1 MFIFIYLFTLVK
13 AKGTW
18 QRFVTP
24 TLSWRDR
31 YLLVCHYKQSDP
43 WLIKDDWLL
52 QLKSEQKLVD
62 PGVSPHTA
70 VYKEAKVQ
78 KHKYVEWTSY
88 PQVGA
93 LVSPNLHPASAQRRR
108 THCEPADRVRR
119 LLKET
124 RRIHAETQIVQT
136 AHRSSLIREH
146 PLWADAANTARL
158 CSVRSWAFSSCTNN
172 LLPHLSVD
180 TLHQCH
186 SKKPS

>member
-1 MFIFIYLFTLVK
+1 MANK
-13 AKGTW
+13 
-18 QRFVTP
+18 R
-24 TLSWRDR
+24 
-31 YLLVCHYKQSDP
+31 
-43 WLIKDDWLL
+43 WLIPAAKKWT
-52 QLKSEQKLVD
+52 KTSGPWCVTTY
-62 PGVSPHTA
+62 S
-70 VYKEAKVQ
+70 KEAKVQ

-108 THCEPADRVRR
+108 THCEPADTVRR

-158 CSVRSWAFSSCTNN
+158 CSVRSRAFSSCTNN